1 MRLTALVLAGSVV
14 TGSHPLLAQ
23 VVTREATPISASAS
37 RTWDA
42 VADAFASRA
51 IPIRTMERASGLIV
65 TDAVDVEERQ
75 ATRWAKRCGM
85 TEFSTDIPLPIVPV
99 FPDRAAYKVLVRGDS
114 ATSTVSVTVRWTH
127 GGVPEDPQVVECR
140 TKDVRERELEAAIKL
155 GAETVVA
162 RDATPVNASVGRA
175 WDAVLDLFAA
185 RQIAISTWERAS
197 GFIGT
202 DQWDVPGSE
211 ARRWADCG
219 KFLGMSYEARRAT
232 YNVFVRGDSTA
243 STVMV
248 TVRWVE
254 GFAADDPPDHEC
266 KTRNVLESELE
277 AAIKLRAETH

>member
-1 MRLTALVLAGSVV
+1 
-14 TGSHPLLAQ
+14 
-23 VVTREATPISASAS
+23 
-37 RTWDA
+37 
-42 VADAFASRA
+42 
-51 IPIRTMERASGLIV
+51 
-65 TDAVDVEERQ
+65 
-75 ATRWAKRCGM
+75 
-85 TEFSTDIPLPIVPV
+85 V

-211 ARRWADCG
+211 ARRPSCATSG
-219 KFLGMSYEARRAT
+219 HRYEIGPRYRRT
-232 YNVFVRGDSTA
+232 RYLQSLRQY
-243 STVMV
+243 
-248 TVRWVE
+248 R
-254 GFAADDPPDHEC
+254 PPD
-266 KTRNVLESELE
+266 R
-277 AAIKLRAETH
+277 R